1 MQQIFGI
8 PISYI
13 VFILEVIVLIVL
25 VVGWIYGA
33 RRKEFNLHHK
43 AVYFVALVHMITV
56 GVWMIPRALERLS
69 LMLANPIMNWYQIV
83 HDIVGILAI
92 GLGVLL
98 VVIFLIRSGMPI
110 KLLKLTRP
118 LMFLTVGTWIIAFV
132 LGVYWFL
139 LAWVL
144 I

>member
-1 MQQIFGI
+1 MQQLFGI
-8 PISYI
+8 PISFI
-13 VFILEVIVLIVL
+13 VLILEVIVLIVL

-33 RRKEFNLHHK
+33 RRKDFNLHHK
-43 AVYFVALVHMITV
+43 AVYFVALVHMLTV

-98 VVIFLIRSGMPI
+98 VVIFLVKSGLPI
-110 KLLKLTRP
+110 KLLKQTRP
-118 LMFLTVGTWIIAFV
+118 LMFLTIGTWIIAFV